1 VNGKYSKYQVATAI
15 AILFH
20 TVGLVGI
27 LAFKSDLIIRSTPLN
42 LLLSFSLLIWTQE
55 DKNIF
60 FWLFTL
66 LAFLI
71 GFGVEVIGVNT
82 GYLFGDY
89 HYGTV
94 LGIQWKQVPLVI
106 GINWFLVMYCCGV
119 SITALLEKIVKPV
132 NEKPAEP
139 VPVLKA
145 LSVISDGATLAVLFD
160 WLIEPVAVKL
170 GYWQWQDKDIPL
182 YNYISWFAISVIILL
197 LFRLLKFDKR
207 NKFAVNLLLIQ
218 VMFFLIMR
226 TFLPDSP

>member
-1 VNGKYSKYQVATAI
+1 MNGKYSKYQIATAI

-27 LAFKSDLIIRSTPLN
+27 LAFKSELIIRSTPLN
-42 LLLSFSLLIWTQE
+42 LLLSFSLLIWTQQ

-60 FWLFTL
+60 FWLFTV

-82 GYLFGDY
+82 GYLFGNY
-89 HYGTV
+89 HYGDV
-94 LGIQWKQVPLVI
+94 LGIKWKQVPLVI

-119 SITALLEKIVKPV
+119 SVTALLEKIVKPV
-132 NEKPAEP
+132 NEKAAEP

-170 GYWQWQDKDIPL
+170 GYWQWQGKDIPL
-182 YNYISWFAISVIILL
+182 YNYICWFAISVIILL